1 MGYETFIA
9 RRYLRSGRF
18 FISVSTWITVLGVT
32 LGVAVVCFV
41 MSMHNGFESEIRAR
55 LLGTTSHISIFPFR
69 LELMEEYRSIIE
81 KVQAV
86 DGVVA
91 ASPFIYYKAAISSA
105 SAGDG
110 IILRGIDPELES
122 RTSNVAGSLVAGE
135 YSFAPV
141 IDVDSTENVAD
152 TIPGMLLGK
161 NLAERLGVYIG
172 ESVVLYS
179 LRGEDLHRKARP
191 RVAKFY
197 ISGIFETGMYEFDAS
212 LAYISL
218 ASAQRLFKTGDA
230 VTTVHLK
237 LDDIYE
243 AEIMTPVID
252 SVLELRYDVV
262 PWNVL
267 HKNLFSWIAFE
278 KWILF
283 LGFILIVIVAA
294 FSIISNLV
302 ILTMEKRSEIG
313 IMKTIGS
320 TPGSIRK
327 IFVYKG
333 MAIAVL
339 GVVGGW
345 LVALGAAY
353 LQNRFEI
360 ISLPADIYFISYLPI
375 EIHLID
381 FSLAGFVTFMV
392 CFFAALYPAHQASKL
407 WVIDVLRQ

>member
-18 FISVSTWITVLGVT
+18 FISVSTWITILGVT

-41 MSMHNGFESEIRAR
+41 MSMHNGFESEIRNR

-69 LELMEEYRSIIE
+69 EELIEEYRSVID

-110 IILRGIDPELES
+110 IMLRGIDPELES
-122 RTSNVAGSLVAGE
+122 RTSSLAGSLVAGE

-141 IDVDSTENVAD
+141 IDVDSAENVAD

-197 ISGIFETGMYEFDAS
+197 VSGIFETGMYEFDAG

-237 LDDIYE
+237 LDDIYK
-243 AEIMTPVID
+243 AEGMTPLID
-252 SVLELRYDVV
+252 SVLEFRYDVV
-262 PWNVL
+262 PWNVV

-278 KWILF
+278 KKILF

-313 IMKTIGS
+313 ILKTIGS
-320 TPGSIRK
+320 TPGSIRE

-333 MAIAVL
+333 MAIAVF

-345 LVALGAAY
+345 LIALGAAY
-353 LQNRFEI
+353 AQNRFEI
-360 ISLPADIYFISYLPI
+360 ISLPPDIYFISYLPI

-381 FSLAGFVTFMV
+381 FSLAGVVTFVV
-392 CFFAALYPAHQASKL
+392 CFLAALYPAHQASRL
-407 WVIDVLRQ
+407 WIIDVLRQ